1 MTLVLGFVWRR
12 QIAAFSFDE
21 DFARTRGVPVAL
33 LHFGAVVLLSMAV
46 VLIIRIV
53 GLILVIALL
62 TIPPSVAEKFS
73 RSLWSMMGISCVL
86 SALFSVAGLA
96 LAVQFNLTA
105 GAVIIAVASAV
116 YLVSL
121 LLPGRR

>member
-1 MTLVLGFVWRR
+1 
-12 QIAAFSFDE
+12 
-21 DFARTRGVPVAL
+21 
-33 LHFGAVVLLSMAV
+33 
-46 VLIIRIV
+46 IIRIV